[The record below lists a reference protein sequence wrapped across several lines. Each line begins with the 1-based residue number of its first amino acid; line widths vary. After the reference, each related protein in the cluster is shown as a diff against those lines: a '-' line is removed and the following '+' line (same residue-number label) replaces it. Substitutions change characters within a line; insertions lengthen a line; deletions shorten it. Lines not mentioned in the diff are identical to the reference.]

1 MLPTRQVF
9 SSKELEELKNAFSRI
24 IPDTN
29 NKVDW
34 SSLDSIK
41 QTITTYKSLVP
52 KQLDKIDNESTLL
65 QLEKEVEKYE
75 QQISDA
81 EEKKS
86 RLELQMAD
94 PEVYS
99 NGEKAKSIQKQI
111 DQIDAELEKL
121 NSLWEEA
128 AAKII

>member
-41 QTITTYKSLVP
+41 QTITTYKNLVP

-65 QLEKEVEKYE
+65 QLEKEVEVVLILE
-75 QQISDA
+75 QKLDKEWA
-81 EEKKS
+81 EYTERIKS
-86 RLELQMAD
+86 TKERIL
-94 PEVYS
+94 S
-99 NGEKAKSIQKQI
+99 KFK
-111 DQIDAELEKL
+111 
-121 NSLWEEA
+121 
-128 AAKII
+128 

>member
-41 QTITTYKSLVP
+41 QTIITYKNLVP

-65 QLEKEVEKYE
+65 QLEKEVEVVLILE
-75 QQISDA
+75 QKLDKEWA
-81 EEKKS
+81 EYTERIKS
-86 RLELQMAD
+86 TKERIL
-94 PEVYS
+94 S
-99 NGEKAKSIQKQI
+99 KFK
-111 DQIDAELEKL
+111 
-121 NSLWEEA
+121 
-128 AAKII
+128 

>member
-24 IPDTN
+24 IPDPD
-29 NKVDW
+29 NKMDW

-65 QLEKEVEKYE
+65 QLEKEVEVVLILE
-75 QQISDA
+75 QKLDKEWSEYTERI
-81 EEKKS
+81 KS
-86 RLELQMAD
+86 TKERIL
-94 PEVYS
+94 
-99 NGEKAKSIQKQI
+99 G
-111 DQIDAELEKL
+111 KL
-121 NSLWEEA
+121 
-128 AAKII
+128 K

>member
-41 QTITTYKSLVP
+41 QTITTYKNLVP

-65 QLEKEVEKYE
+65 QLEKEVEVVIISE
-75 QQISDA
+75 QKLD
-81 EEKKS
+81 K
-86 RLELQMAD
+86 
-94 PEVYS
+94 EVSEYT
-99 NGEKAKSIQKQI
+99 ERIKATKERILS
-111 DQIDAELEKL
+111 KL
-121 NSLWEEA
+121 
-128 AAKII
+128 K